1 MKKKFG
7 TVHYCANFLDKVL
20 SISASAS
27 ADSIHAV
34 AISISLLKR
43 LDALQEQNPL
53 VTLSFATD
61 SLRVH
66 YCGQLQFH
74 IQARKHRTIIWIPGG
89 YQGDLSREIGNRP
102 DLFRIEGEHISWV
115 ISEAGAEWL
124 LDYLGRYWTFSSDK
138 SANILASHSRH
149 ISGEVRQAVL
159 TEFLSSGR
167 WCHGVSGVTKKHK
180 VDEFM
185 QIEFDHILP
194 HSMGGSNGYS
204 NVQVLCAD
212 CNRIKRATAA

>member
-1 MKKKFG
+1 MNKKFG

-20 SISASAS
+20 SSSASS
-27 ADSIHAV
+27 PADSVHAI
-34 AISISLLKR
+34 AIAISLLKK

-61 SLRVH
+61 SLRV
-66 YCGQLQFH
+66 YYRGQLQFH
-74 IQARKHRTIIWIPGG
+74 IQARKHRTIIWIPGS
-89 YQGDLSREIGNRP
+89 YQGDLSHEIGKRP

-115 ISEAGAEWL
+115 ISERGTEWL
-124 LDYLGRYWTFSSDK
+124 LDYLRGNWEFSSDK
-138 SANILASHSRH
+138 TANAPASHSRH

-167 WCHGVSGVTKKHK
+167 WCHGVSGVAKKHK

-185 QIEFDHILP
+185 QVEFDHILP